1 MTKIFAW
8 IVLVSWLS
16 QIPYLLGMPNE
27 TTDKAVEAFLW
38 EDWSL
43 RVTMIAFGLAASVL
57 AVRRHRWWPTGVL
70 LTSLAYVFY
79 WWLFSGYFTVDM
91 TLGQLFT
98 GLWMKAREPGYA
110 IITVHRDFLLTGFYH
125 LVVLTLCIRFVVGQG
140 VSQT

>member
-1 MTKIFAW
+1 VTKIVPW

-16 QIPYLLGMPNE
+16 QIPYLLGMPSE
-27 TTDKAVEAFLW
+27 TTDKAVEAFFW

-57 AVRRHRWWPTGVL
+57 ALKHHRWWPTGVL
-70 LTSLAYVFY
+70 LTSLAYVIY

-91 TLGQLFT
+91 TLGQLFN

-110 IITVHRDFLLTGFYH
+110 VITIHRDFLLISFYQ
-125 LVVLTLCIRFVVGQG
+125 LVVLSLFIRFLAG
-140 VSQT
+140 VFRGH